1 MNRQKKGRKR
11 RLAAIGMTAVIAV
24 SGVMVKTADSNF
36 VQASSY
42 EQKLLEAQNKK
53 AELEKKKQETE
64 KKIAALE
71 KEKRNIASYI
81 EKLDQQLNEIT
92 LSLEKINSDIAAT
105 NEELVQTQAAL
116 EEAREME
123 EKQYETMKNRI
134 QYMYENG
141 STSVFEIF
149 LSSEGIADFLNQM
162 EYQKKITDYDNNLL
176 KRYQETK
183 ELIASQEA
191 LLAAKLEEL
200 KVLKESA
207 EFEQASLEQLVAD
220 KNAEIERY
228 TSEIGIS
235 DELLFEYMDEI
246 TSQEMTIEQIKEEEE
261 RRIAEAIKKAE
272 EEKKRLEEEKKKQ
285 EAANNQNTN
294 SGSNSNSSGSS
305 TGSSGVYASG
315 MIWPL
320 PGDYRVFSGFGYR
333 VAPTAGASTFH
344 KGVDIGGEMGAKI
357 VAVMDGTV
365 AISSYSTTG
374 GNYIRISHGNG
385 LQTSYLHCSKLF
397 VSAGQTV
404 KQGDVI
410 ALVGSTGV
418 STGPHL
424 HFSVSING
432 TYVDP
437 KGYINY

>member
-1 MNRQKKGRKR
+1 MNKQKKSRKH
-11 RLAAIGMTAVIAV
+11 RLAAVGTAAVIAV
-24 SGVMVKTADSNF
+24 SGVMVKNVNVNF

-42 EQKLLEAQNKK
+42 EEKLQEAQDKK

-64 KKIAALE
+64 NKIAALE
-71 KEKRNIASYI
+71 KEKSNIASYI

-92 LSLEKINSDIAAT
+92 LSLEQINSDIETT

-116 EEAREME
+116 DEAKATE

-149 LSSEGIADFLNQM
+149 LNSDGISDFLNQM
-162 EYQKKITDYDNNLL
+162 EYQQKITDYDNNLL
-176 KRYQETK
+176 KRYKETK

-200 KVLKESA
+200 GVLKESA

-228 TSEIGIS
+228 TEQIGIS
-235 DELLFEYMDEI
+235 DELLFEYMEEI

-261 RRIAEAIKKAE
+261 KRIAEALKKAE

-285 EAANNQNTN
+285 EAANSQ
-294 SGSNSNSSGSS
+294 SGSSSSQSSSSNAS
-305 TGSSGVYASG
+305 TGSSTVYASG

-344 KGVDIGGEMGAKI
+344 KGVDIGGEMVAQI

-365 AISSYSTTG
+365 AIASYSTTG

-385 LQTSYLHCSKLF
+385 LQTSYLHCSKLL

-437 KGYINY
+437 KDYINY